1 MIHSMNEMLS
11 EILKERSLDWR
22 SCYTRVVSRPPEGR
36 TVVCECSDSQV
47 LDDLRRRMDQ
57 AGWGGE
63 QGRIVYEALPS
74 GDVLPAGMIAANS
87 VADVRRAPAHAAEL
101 VTQVVYG
108 DPVVPL
114 KTDGDWYLARLDDG
128 YIGWIN
134 SWHLCELSIENQK
147 SYNDGAQHRVATN
160 HAVVL
165 KAPEPESLPVTDLVI
180 GTPLQVDDSGK
191 RGWRAIR
198 LPDGKEGFAVSRS
211 IEKRPVRKWMSRDGL
226 SSTGMRF
233 LGIPYI
239 WGGSTPKGFDC
250 SGLIQRIFRLHGLVL
265 PRDTD
270 LQARC
275 GRDRRVNQ
283 KDFDADGQKLAVGDL
298 MFFGKTAAK
307 ITHVAMI
314 LQEGLFLHAFG
325 QVRVGSLDPRSHL
338 FDPQLVNDWQITRDV
353 VTHYNK

>member
-1 MIHSMNEMLS
+1 MIHSLNEMLS

-22 SCYTRVVSRPPEGR
+22 SCFTRVVSRPPEGR
-36 TVVCECSDSQV
+36 TVVCESSDREV
-47 LDDLRRRMDQ
+47 LAELHRRVDQ

-74 GDVLPAGMIAANS
+74 GDDLPAGMIAANS

-114 KTDGDWYLARLDDG
+114 KTGGDWYLARLDDG
-128 YIGWIN
+128 YIGWIK
-134 SWHLCELSIENQK
+134 SWHLCELSVEKQK
-147 SYNDGAQHRVATN
+147 DYDDDARHRVATN
-160 HAVVL
+160 HAIVL
-165 KAPEPESLPVTDLVI
+165 SSPEPDSLPVTDLVI
-180 GTPLQVDDSGK
+180 GTPVQADDCGK
-191 RGWRAIR
+191 RGWRALR
-198 LPDGKEGFAVSRS
+198 LPDEKEGFAVSRS
-211 IEKRPVRKWMSRDGL
+211 IEKRPVRKRISREGL

-270 LQARC
+270 LQAGC
-275 GRDRRVNQ
+275 GRDKPASQ
-283 KDFDADGQKLAVGDL
+283 EGFDATGENLSVGDL
-298 MFFGKTAAK
+298 MFFGKTPSK

-314 LQEGLFLHAFG
+314 LPEGLFLHAHG
-325 QVRVGSLDPRSHL
+325 QVRVGSLDPHSHL
-338 FDPQLVNDWQITRDV
+338 FDSQMVRDWQITRDV
-353 VTHYNK
+353 VTDYNK